1 MFMERP
7 RCIAHHRAADLYQ
20 WDMFITKLFAY
31 HILLAQL
38 SNSF

>member
-1 MFMERP
+1 MFMERQ
-7 RCIAHHRAADLYQ
+7 RCIAHHSTADLYR
-20 WDMFITKLFAY
+20 WDIFITKLFVY